1 MIFQQGQ
8 LHREQFF
15 LDGEP
20 VQVPARPG
28 MPLPQFPVLLHQ
40 RGWRSG
46 RWRPRFTGRSDGRQR
61 PEQSIRHVLQP
72 RYPPLQGPPPCRQP
86 RHHRQRIQQHPPDH
100 GPRGVPPA
108 PAASGAR
115 PGGIRSSWR
124 SGVVSLPGPGPPES
138 GPIPPPGSPA
148 DPIRRRPIGERPAL
162 RRGRDPPQG
171 PGFSQSFTGFT
182 TGRKLQ
188 SRDCNLCNN
197 VIIEPQ

>member
-28 MPLPQFPVLLHQ
+28 MLLPQFPVLLHQ

-61 PEQSIRHVLQP
+61 PEQFIRDVLQP
-72 RYPPLQGPPPCRQP
+72 RYPPLQGLR
-86 RHHRQRIQQHPPDH
+86 
-100 GPRGVPPA
+100 
-108 PAASGAR
+108 PAANHVIIANVFSSIHRTTDLVEFHRRLLHPAR
-115 PGGIRSSWR
+115 DLAGFAAVGR
-124 SGVVSLPGPGPPES
+124 SGVVSLPGFGRPEA
-138 GPIPPPGSPA
+138 GPIPPPESPA
-148 DPIRRRPIGERPAL
+148 GPIRRRPIGERPAL

-171 PGFSQSFTGFT
+171 RAFRSRSQASP
-182 TGRKLQ
+182 RVENY
-188 SRDCNLCNN
+188 NLGTA
-197 VIIEPQ
+197 ISAIM